1 MVDQHTVRAYD
12 KDLDLLE
19 RRIAEMGGI
28 AEKMGID
35 AMDSL
40 AAADAALA
48 HQVIATDPRLDTLQR
63 EVEEQAILTIARR
76 QPVAID
82 LREIIGAIRVA
93 GDLERVGDLAK
104 SIAKRSLKM
113 GLESRVPRAIVG
125 IKHMNDF
132 AMELMK
138 DVLDAYAQR
147 DVDRALDVWE
157 RDVDLDALEEFGVP
171 RSPDPY
177 DGGSAQHHL
186 LRPSS
191 VLLQEYRADRRPRD
205 QHRRNGVLPRDRLEP
220 ADRTAPRATGVRHR
234 GRRRRGV
241 MMNQARKEIVRP
253 GAASAPRILIVE
265 DESDL
270 ALLLGYNLESEGY
283 LVENVTRGD
292 EAELRLAENTPDL
305 VILDWMLPGVSGL
318 EICRRLRA
326 REATRTLPVIM
337 VTARGEEA
345 ERVRGLS
352 VGADDYVVKPFSV
365 PELMARVR
373 ALLRRSRP
381 ERIADRLYAGDLD
394 LDRETRRV
402 RRAGRDIHLG
412 PTEFRLLEYLLE
424 KPGRVFSRAQL
435 LDGVWGQAS
444 EIDERTVDVH
454 VGRLRKALSRG
465 RERDPI
471 RTVRG
476 TGYAFDE
483 TFGKV

>member
-1 MVDQHTVRAYD
+1 V
-12 KDLDLLE
+12 
-19 RRIAEMGGI
+19 
-28 AEKMGID
+28 
-35 AMDSL
+35 
-40 AAADAALA
+40 
-48 HQVIATDPRLDTLQR
+48 
-63 EVEEQAILTIARR
+63 
-76 QPVAID
+76 
-82 LREIIGAIRVA
+82 
-93 GDLERVGDLAK
+93 
-104 SIAKRSLKM
+104 
-113 GLESRVPRAIVG
+113 
-125 IKHMNDF
+125 
-132 AMELMK
+132 
-138 DVLDAYAQR
+138 
-147 DVDRALDVWE
+147 
-157 RDVDLDALEEFGVP
+157 
-171 RSPDPY
+171 
-177 DGGSAQHHL
+177 
-186 LRPSS
+186 
-191 VLLQEYRADRRPRD
+191 
-205 QHRRNGVLPRDRLEP
+205 
-220 ADRTAPRATGVRHR
+220 
-234 GRRRRGV
+234 
-241 MMNQARKEIVRP
+241 NQARRDIRP

-270 ALLLGYNLESEGY
+270 SLLLGYNLEAEGY
-283 LVENVTRGD
+283 VVENVERGD
-292 EAELRLAENTPDL
+292 EAELRLAENAPDL

-326 REATRTLPVIM
+326 RESTRTLPVIM

-381 ERIADRLYAGDLD
+381 ERIAERLYAGDLD

-402 RRAGRDIHLG
+402 RRGVRDIHLG

-435 LDGVWGQAS
+435 LDGVWGQAA

-476 TGYAFDE
+476 TGYA
-483 TFGKV
+483 T

>member
-1 MVDQHTVRAYD
+1 MADQHTVRAYD

-19 RRIAEMGGI
+19 RRIAEMGGL
-28 AEKMGID
+28 AEKMVID
-35 AMDSL
+35 AVDAL
-40 AAADAALA
+40 ASGNAALA
-48 HQVIATDPRLDTLQR
+48 HQVVETDPRLDLLQR
-63 EVEEQAILTIARR
+63 EIEEQATLTIARR
-76 QPVAID
+76 QPVAND

-104 SIAKRSLKM
+104 NIAKRSVKI
-113 GLESRVPRAIVG
+113 GLEGRAPHAIVG

-132 AMELMK
+132 ATELMK

-147 DVDRALDVWE
+147 DVERALDVWE
-157 RDVDLDALEEFGVP
+157 RDVELDALEDFGVP
-171 RSPDPY
+171 RSPDAY

-191 VLLQEYRADRRPRD
+191 VLLEEHRADRRSRD
-205 QHRRNGVLPRDRLEP
+205 QHRGDRVLSGDRFEP
-220 ADRTAPRATGVRHR
+220 ADRAAARPARDGYRD
-234 GRRRRGV
+234 RRERSGQV
-241 MMNQARKEIVRP
+241 NQARRDTRP

-270 ALLLGYNLESEGY
+270 SLLLGYNLEAEGY
-283 LVENVTRGD
+283 VVENVERGD
-292 EAELRLAENTPDL
+292 EAELRLAENAPDL

-326 REATRTLPVIM
+326 RESTRTLPVIM

-381 ERIADRLYAGDLD
+381 ERIAERLYAGDLD

-402 RRAGRDIHLG
+402 RRGVRDIHLG

-435 LDGVWGQAS
+435 LDGVWGQAA

-483 TFGKV
+483 TFGKT

>member
-1 MVDQHTVRAYD
+1 
-12 KDLDLLE
+12 
-19 RRIAEMGGI
+19 
-28 AEKMGID
+28 
-35 AMDSL
+35 
-40 AAADAALA
+40 
-48 HQVIATDPRLDTLQR
+48 
-63 EVEEQAILTIARR
+63 
-76 QPVAID
+76 
-82 LREIIGAIRVA
+82 
-93 GDLERVGDLAK
+93 
-104 SIAKRSLKM
+104 
-113 GLESRVPRAIVG
+113 
-125 IKHMNDF
+125 
-132 AMELMK
+132 
-138 DVLDAYAQR
+138 
-147 DVDRALDVWE
+147 
-157 RDVDLDALEEFGVP
+157 
-171 RSPDPY
+171 
-177 DGGSAQHHL
+177 
-186 LRPSS
+186 
-191 VLLQEYRADRRPRD
+191 
-205 QHRRNGVLPRDRLEP
+205 
-220 ADRTAPRATGVRHR
+220 
-234 GRRRRGV
+234 
-241 MMNQARKEIVRP
+241 MMNQVRKETIRP
-253 GAASAPRILIVE
+253 SAASAPRILIVE

-270 ALLLGYNLESEGY
+270 ALLLSYNLESEGY
-283 LVENVTRGD
+283 MVENVARGD
-292 EAELRLAENTPDL
+292 EAELRLAENAPDL

-381 ERIADRLYAGDLD
+381 ERIAERLFAGDLD

-402 RRAGRDIHLG
+402 RRGARDIHLG

-483 TFGKV
+483 TFGKA

>member
-1 MVDQHTVRAYD
+1 M
-12 KDLDLLE
+12 
-19 RRIAEMGGI
+19 
-28 AEKMGID
+28 
-35 AMDSL
+35 
-40 AAADAALA
+40 
-48 HQVIATDPRLDTLQR
+48 
-63 EVEEQAILTIARR
+63 
-76 QPVAID
+76 AID

-147 DVDRALDVWE
+147 DVERALDVWE
-157 RDVDLDALEEFGVP
+157 RDVDLDALEEFGLP

-205 QHRRNGVLPRDRLEP
+205 QHCRNGVLPRDRLEP
-220 ADRTAPRATGVRHR
+220 ADRTAARATGVRHR

-402 RRAGRDIHLG
+402 RRGGRDIHLG